1 MNWNTFSQ
9 DWWYAWLG
17 KKKTTNDQGLKRAN
31 IFSLVS
37 LRYTE
42 NILIYLFNKQRD
54 IRWTEQSCSLESMEN
69 WVVSI
74 SRIQSRKL
82 QTHIDQVLE
91 KEMATHS
98 SILAWKLPRTEE
110 SWGTT
115 VHGGLQ
121 ELDTTE
127 HRSGLGKKVLF
138 MYRKFWK
145 APQKKML
152 LMSPKWSAIITY
164 KMFLFII

>member
-1 MNWNTFSQ
+1 MKHILSRLVIRM
-9 DWWYAWLG
+9 AG
-17 KKKTTNDQGLKRAN
+17 KKTKTKTNDQGLKRAN

-42 NILIYLFNKQRD
+42 NIFIYLFNKQRD
-54 IRWTEQSCSLESMEN
+54 IRWTEQSCSLEAMEN
-69 WVVSI
+69 RVVSI

-98 SILAWKLPRTEE
+98 SILAWKLQRTEE

-121 ELDTTE
+121 ESDTSE

-138 MYRKFWK
+138 MYGKFWK
-145 APQKKML
+145 APQKKTCYLCPQNEVL
-152 LMSPKWSAIITY
+152 L
-164 KMFLFII
+164 